1 MKKKLTFIIN
11 KDNNLENLNEK
22 YISKKVE
29 EYWRRRKKDC
39 EKNFSKFC

>member
-1 MKKKLTFIIN
+1 MKKKPTFIIN
-11 KDNNLENLNEK
+11 KDNNLENFNEK
-22 YISKKVE
+22 YNSQKVE